1 MILTDNLLVEFL
13 IDENILGL
21 DRYLDG
27 MEIKYR
33 KIGDKDC
40 PVKGSKDPEVAK
52 FAHKHNLVIITND
65 DKLTKQCDTLDVK
78 YVFQDLRD
86 FAKKVKEY
94 SNSH

>member
-1 MILTDNLLVEFL
+1 LVEFL

-27 MEIKYR
+27 MDIKYR

-40 PVKGSKDPEVAK
+40 PAKGAKDSEVAK
-52 FAHKHNLVIITND
+52 FAKTESLVVITND
-65 DKLTKQCDTLDVK
+65 DKLTKQCDALDVE

-86 FAKKVKEY
+86 LAKKVREY
-94 SNSH
+94 SDSH

>member
-1 MILTDNLLVEFL
+1 MIKEMVEFL

-27 MEIKYR
+27 LNIKYR

-40 PVKGSKDPEVAK
+40 PPKGSKDPVVAK
-52 FAHKHNLVIITND
+52 YAHTHTLVIITND

-86 FAKKVKEY
+86 LAKKVKQY
-94 SNSH
+94 ADSI

>member
-1 MILTDNLLVEFL
+1 MVEFL

-21 DRYLDG
+21 DRHLDT
-27 MEIKYR
+27 MDIKYR

-40 PVKGSKDPEVAK
+40 PAKRSKDPEVAK
-52 FAHKHNLVIITND
+52 FAHKHNLVIITSD
-65 DKLTKQCDTLDVK
+65 DKLTKQCDLLDVK

-94 SNSH
+94 DKSH